1 MTRQFA
7 AASIGAASGGMIPGS
22 NLSKGDAMD
31 RWERHR
37 WERLGR
43 LLCCF
48 CLLTAGCAAETGM
61 VDFANLKRSD
71 SPNDALAC
79 PANACAARSDFLTYP
94 IEIAPEALAQL
105 VIAVLTQEPRTEL
118 VARDATG
125 LRLVFVQRSRL
136 FRFPDT
142 INVAILPQAE
152 ARSGL
157 ALYSRSTYGHGD
169 LGVNRARTQ
178 EWLSKLGIRYTALE

>member
-1 MTRQFA
+1 
-7 AASIGAASGGMIPGS
+7 
-22 NLSKGDAMD
+22 
-31 RWERHR
+31 
-37 WERLGR
+37 ERLGR

-48 CLLTAGCAAETGM
+48 CLLTAGCAAETDM
-61 VDFANLKRSD
+61 VDFADLKRSD

-79 PANACAARSDFLTYP
+79 PPNACTTHSDFVTDP
-94 IEIAPEALAQL
+94 IEIAPEALARH
-105 VIAVLTQEPRTEL
+105 VIAVLSREPRTEL
-118 VARDATG
+118 VTRDATG

-136 FRFPDT
+136 FGFPDT
-142 INVAILPQAE
+142 INVAILPEAE

-178 EWLSKLGIRYTALE
+178 DWLNKLGIGYTALE

>member
-1 MTRQFA
+1 
-7 AASIGAASGGMIPGS
+7 
-22 NLSKGDAMD
+22 
-31 RWERHR
+31 
-37 WERLGR
+37 
-43 LLCCF
+43 
-48 CLLTAGCAAETGM
+48 M
-61 VDFANLKRSD
+61 VDFAELRRSD

-79 PANACAARSDFLTYP
+79 PPGACNARADFLTDAVDLP
-94 IEIAPEALAQL
+94 PEGLAQR
-105 VIAVLTQEPRTEL
+105 VIAVLSREPRTEM
-118 VARDATG
+118 VGRDATG

-142 INVAILPQAE
+142 INIAILPLAE

-178 EWLSKLGIRYTALE
+178 DWLSKLGIGYTALE